1 MADGPHVAI
10 IGLMGVGKS
19 TTAERLATRL
29 GWPYRD
35 SDRDIE
41 ARTGRTGGEI
51 AAADGIPALHRLEE
65 SVLLDALARDE
76 PTVITAAGSTI
87 ESAAC
92 RLALGERAMVVWL
105 TLDADSLADRIATGS
120 HRRTMTRS
128 ELDALIVRRSTLFAA
143 TASHTL
149 DASAPVDSIVNSIV
163 SHASIGTVPPP
174 LSWIDLVTLDT
185 TNPRATARFWCA
197 FVDLDVQ
204 LDEDTGRWLVLE
216 DRSGHRVIG
225 LQRSDGR
232 ELANRA
238 NGRATLE
245 IAVPPDLIEAET
257 IRAVSLGAAVTGDQL
272 TDPDGTP
279 FRLVPTDRNVS
290 SFDVATFDVLDPERA
305 ASFWLAAAGLVTLES
320 RTDRG
325 VVGTSGGVRL
335 LGFRRASGESLSA
348 RTRDRVHL
356 DLECPLD
363 AFDSEVERLIDLGA
377 VRLGTK
383 RVEHF
388 ASGQIFT
395 DPNGLVFCQNGYT
408 ESELASRTT
417 PSVAR
422 GRT

>member
-1 MADGPHVAI
+1 MTGGPHIAI
-10 IGLMGVGKS
+10 VGLMGVGKS

-29 GWPYRD
+29 GWSYRD

-51 AAADGIPALHRLEE
+51 AAADGIPELHRLEE
-65 SVLLDALARDE
+65 SVLLDALASDE

-92 RLALGERAMVVWL
+92 RVALADRATVVWL

-128 ELDALIVRRSTLFAA
+128 ELDALIVRRSPLFAA
-143 TASHTL
+143 TAALTL
-149 DASAPVDSIVNSIV
+149 DASAPVDSIVDSIV
-163 SHASIGTVPPP
+163 SHANIGAVPP

-257 IRAVSLGAAVTGDQL
+257 IRAVSLAAVVTGDHL
-272 TDPDGTP
+272 IDPDGTP
-279 FRLVPTDRNVS
+279 FRLVPTDGNVS

-320 RTDRG
+320 TTDRV

-335 LGFRRASGESLSA
+335 LGFRRTSGESLAA

-363 AFDSEVERLIDLGA
+363 AFDGEVDRLIDLGA